1 MNISSMKEL
10 DHLTVDKIA
19 DEFGRV
25 NCKCSDFIR
34 ENECT
39 YDPIKD
45 SLVWREVS
53 GEERIPR
60 RFLREAETIYAETVK
75 KEYHKMYKNPA
86 KIPNCT
92 GIIQRDRATIVTWDD
107 NTKTVIVAEKG
118 FDENEHMLFDAF
130 CIAFTK
136 KMLGS
141 TTKILNTI
149 KENDTDTIEA
159 ARKKAIEEANKKA
172 EEEAKAALEKEAN
185 DAFEAAVQQKM
196 FEERVNEE
204 AIRRISIQEAR
215 RTNNEDPA
223 ESLQVVDVREVEVDE
238 ETCLKLREI
247 MRNKMNAEEKTDE
260 T

>member
-1 MNISSMKEL
+1 MRCV
-10 DHLTVDKIA
+10 DADKIA
-19 DEFGRV
+19 DAFGRV
-25 NCKCSDFIR
+25 NCKRSDFIR

-53 GEERIPR
+53 GEEM
-60 RFLREAETIYAETVK
+60 VK

-107 NTKTVIVAEKG
+107 NTKTTIVAEKG

-141 TTKILNTI
+141 TTNILKTI
-149 KENDTDTIEA
+149 EKNDTDTINK
-159 ARKKAIEEANKKA
+159 RKKEFEEQIKKTMR
-172 EEEAKAALEKEAN
+172 ETNEQQEKAR
-185 DAFEAAVQQKM
+185 FEAAVQAKM
-196 FEERVNEE
+196 YEDRVIEEV
-204 AIRRISIQEAR
+204 IRRIQIR
-215 RTNNEDPA
+215 NE
-223 ESLQVVDVREVEVDE
+223 R
-238 ETCLKLREI
+238 
-247 MRNKMNAEEKTDE
+247 KMNNDE

>member
-19 DEFGRV
+19 DAFGGV

-60 RFLREAETIYAETVK
+60 RLLREAETIYEEMVK

-107 NTKTVIVAEKG
+107 NTKTTVVAEKG

-141 TTKILNTI
+141 TTNILKTI
-149 KENDTDTIEA
+149 EKNDTDTINK
-159 ARKKAIEEANKKA
+159 RKKEIEEQIKKTMR
-172 EEEAKAALEKEAN
+172 EAN
-185 DAFEAAVQQKM
+185 EQQEKARFEAAVQAKM
-196 FEERVNEE
+196 YEDRVIEE
-204 AIRRISIQEAR
+204 AIRRIRIR
-215 RTNNEDPA
+215 NE
-223 ESLQVVDVREVEVDE
+223 R
-238 ETCLKLREI
+238 
-247 MRNKMNAEEKTDE
+247 KMNNDE

>member
-19 DEFGRV
+19 DAFGRV
-25 NCKCSDFIR
+25 NCRCSDFIR

-53 GEERIPR
+53 GEEM
-60 RFLREAETIYAETVK
+60 VK

-107 NTKTVIVAEKG
+107 NTKTTIVAEEDVKKNDYMM
-118 FDENEHMLFDAF
+118 FEAF

-141 TTKILNTI
+141 TTNILKTI
-149 KENDTDTIEA
+149 EANDTDTINK
-159 ARKKAIEEANKKA
+159 RKKEFEEQIKKTMREANEQQEKA
-172 EEEAKAALEKEAN
+172 R
-185 DAFEAAVQQKM
+185 FEAAVQAKM
-196 FEERVNEE
+196 YEDRVIEE
-204 AIRRISIQEAR
+204 AIRRIRIR
-215 RTNNEDPA
+215 NE
-223 ESLQVVDVREVEVDE
+223 R
-238 ETCLKLREI
+238 
-247 MRNKMNAEEKTDE
+247 KMNNDE

>member
-10 DHLTVDKIA
+10 DQLTVDKIA
-19 DEFGRV
+19 DAFGRV

-53 GEERIPR
+53 GEEM
-60 RFLREAETIYAETVK
+60 VK

-92 GIIQRDRATIVTWDD
+92 GIIQRDLSTIVTWDD

-196 FEERVNEE
+196 FEDRVIEE
-204 AIRRISIQEAR
+204 AIRRIRIRNER
-215 RTNNEDPA
+215 KTNN
-223 ESLQVVDVREVEVDE
+223 
-238 ETCLKLREI
+238 
-247 MRNKMNAEEKTDE
+247 DE

>member
-1 MNISSMKEL
+1 MKYV
-10 DHLTVDKIA
+10 DADKIA
-19 DEFGRV
+19 DAFGRV
-25 NCKCSDFIR
+25 NCRCSDFIR

-53 GEERIPR
+53 GEE
-60 RFLREAETIYAETVK
+60 EMTK

-107 NTKTVIVAEKG
+107 NTKTTIVAEKG
-118 FDENEHMLFDAF
+118 FYENEHMLFDAF

-141 TTKILNTI
+141 TTNILKTI
-149 KENDTDTIEA
+149 EKNDTDTINK
-159 ARKKAIEEANKKA
+159 RKKEFEEQIKKTMREANEQQEKA
-172 EEEAKAALEKEAN
+172 Q
-185 DAFEAAVQQKM
+185 FEAAVQAKM
-196 FEERVNEE
+196 YEDRVIEE
-204 AIRRISIQEAR
+204 AIRRIRIR
-215 RTNNEDPA
+215 NE
-223 ESLQVVDVREVEVDE
+223 R
-238 ETCLKLREI
+238 
-247 MRNKMNAEEKTDE
+247 KMNNDE

>member
-19 DEFGRV
+19 DAFGRV
-25 NCKCSDFIR
+25 NCRCSDFIR
-34 ENECT
+34 ENECA

-60 RFLREAETIYAETVK
+60 RLLREAEMIYEKEAK

-107 NTKTVIVAEKG
+107 NTKTTIVAEKG
-118 FDENEHMLFDAF
+118 FYENEHMLFDAF

-141 TTKILNTI
+141 TTNILKTI
-149 KENDTDTIEA
+149 EANDTDTINK
-159 ARKKAIEEANKKA
+159 RKKEFEEQNKKTMREANEQQEKA
-172 EEEAKAALEKEAN
+172 R
-185 DAFEAAVQQKM
+185 FEAAVQAKM
-196 FEERVNEE
+196 YEDRVIEE
-204 AIRRISIQEAR
+204 AIRRIQIRNER
-215 RTNNEDPA
+215 KTNN
-223 ESLQVVDVREVEVDE
+223 
-238 ETCLKLREI
+238 
-247 MRNKMNAEEKTDE
+247 DE

>member
-1 MNISSMKEL
+1 MKYV
-10 DHLTVDKIA
+10 DADKIA
-19 DEFGRV
+19 VALGKMPTWPDFDVRGEIGNAPYCVCCCSTDE
-25 NCKCSDFIR
+25 CKCHTD
-34 ENECT
+34 T
-39 YDPIKD
+39 HKD
-45 SLVWREVS
+45 NVPDRL
-53 GEERIPR
+53 
-60 RFLREAETIYAETVK
+60 LREAETIHEEMIK

-107 NTKTVIVAEKG
+107 NTKTTIIAEEDVKKNDYMM
-118 FDENEHMLFDAF
+118 FEAF

-196 FEERVNEE
+196 FEERVIKE

-215 RTNNEDPA
+215 RMNNEDPA
-223 ESLQVVDVREVEVDE
+223 ESLQVVDVLEVEVDE

-247 MRNKMNAEEKTDE
+247 MRNMMNAEEKTDE

>member
-10 DHLTVDKIA
+10 DHLTVDKIVDA
-19 DEFGRV
+19 FGRV
-25 NCKCSDFIR
+25 NCRCSDFIR

-53 GEERIPR
+53 GEEI
-60 RFLREAETIYAETVK
+60 LK

-92 GIIQRDRATIVTWDD
+92 GIIRRDRATIVTWDD
-107 NTKTVIVAEKG
+107 NTKTTIVAEKG

-141 TTKILNTI
+141 TTNILKTI
-149 KENDTDTIEA
+149 EANDTDTINK
-159 ARKKAIEEANKKA
+159 RKKEFEEQIKKTMREANEQQEKA
-172 EEEAKAALEKEAN
+172 R
-185 DAFEAAVQQKM
+185 FEAAVQAKM
-196 FEERVNEE
+196 YEDRVIEE
-204 AIRRISIQEAR
+204 AIRRIQIRNER
-215 RTNNEDPA
+215 KTNNN
-223 ESLQVVDVREVEVDE
+223 
-238 ETCLKLREI
+238 ET
-247 MRNKMNAEEKTDE
+247 
-260 T
+260 

>member
-1 MNISSMKEL
+1 MKYV
-10 DHLTVDKIA
+10 DADKIA
-19 DEFGRV
+19 VALGKMPTWPDFDVRGEIGNVPYYTHCCCTDEREDDVSDRV
-25 NCKCSDFIR
+25 LK
-34 ENECT
+34 
-39 YDPIKD
+39 
-45 SLVWREVS
+45 
-53 GEERIPR
+53 
-60 RFLREAETIYAETVK
+60 EAEMIYEKELK

-92 GIIQRDRATIVTWDD
+92 GIIQRDRSTIVTWDD
-107 NTKTVIVAEKG
+107 NTKTVIVAEEDVKKNDYMM
-118 FDENEHMLFDAF
+118 FEAF

-149 KENDTDTIEA
+149 KENDTDTIKA

-196 FEERVNEE
+196 YEDRVIEE
-204 AIRRISIQEAR
+204 AIRRIQIRNER
-215 RTNNEDPA
+215 KTNN
-223 ESLQVVDVREVEVDE
+223 
-238 ETCLKLREI
+238 
-247 MRNKMNAEEKTDE
+247 DE

>member
-19 DEFGRV
+19 DAFGRV

-53 GEERIPR
+53 GEEI
-60 RFLREAETIYAETVK
+60 LK

-107 NTKTVIVAEKG
+107 NTKTTIVAEKG

-141 TTKILNTI
+141 TTNILKTI
-149 KENDTDTIEA
+149 EANDTDTINK
-159 ARKKAIEEANKKA
+159 RKKEFEEQIKKTMREANEQQEKA
-172 EEEAKAALEKEAN
+172 R
-185 DAFEAAVQQKM
+185 FEAAVQAKM
-196 FEERVNEE
+196 YEDRVIEE
-204 AIRRISIQEAR
+204 AIRRIRIRNER
-215 RTNNEDPA
+215 KTNN
-223 ESLQVVDVREVEVDE
+223 
-238 ETCLKLREI
+238 
-247 MRNKMNAEEKTDE
+247 DE

>member
-19 DEFGRV
+19 DAFGRV
-25 NCKCSDFIR
+25 NCRCSDFIR

-53 GEERIPR
+53 GEEM
-60 RFLREAETIYAETVK
+60 VK

-92 GIIQRDRATIVTWDD
+92 SIIQRDRATIVTWDD
-107 NTKTVIVAEKG
+107 NTKTTIVAEEDVKKNDYMM
-118 FDENEHMLFDAF
+118 FEAF

-141 TTKILNTI
+141 TTNILKTI
-149 KENDTDTIEA
+149 EANDTDTINK
-159 ARKKAIEEANKKA
+159 RKKEFEEQIKKTMREANEQREKA
-172 EEEAKAALEKEAN
+172 R
-185 DAFEAAVQQKM
+185 FEAAVQAKM
-196 FEERVNEE
+196 YEDRVIEE
-204 AIRRISIQEAR
+204 AIRRIRIR
-215 RTNNEDPA
+215 NE
-223 ESLQVVDVREVEVDE
+223 R
-238 ETCLKLREI
+238 
-247 MRNKMNAEEKTDE
+247 KMNNDE

>member
-1 MNISSMKEL
+1 MKCV
-10 DHLTVDKIA
+10 DADKIA
-19 DEFGRV
+19 EAFGRV
-25 NCKCSDFIR
+25 NCRCSDFIR

-53 GEERIPR
+53 GEEI
-60 RFLREAETIYAETVK
+60 LK

-107 NTKTVIVAEKG
+107 NTKTTIVAEKG

-196 FEERVNEE
+196 FEDRVIEE
-204 AIRRISIQEAR
+204 AIRRIRIRNER
-215 RTNNEDPA
+215 KTNN
-223 ESLQVVDVREVEVDE
+223 
-238 ETCLKLREI
+238 
-247 MRNKMNAEEKTDE
+247 DE

>member
-1 MNISSMKEL
+1 MKYV
-10 DHLTVDKIA
+10 DADKIA
-19 DEFGRV
+19 DAFGRV
-25 NCKCSDFIR
+25 NCRCSDFIR

-53 GEERIPR
+53 GEEM
-60 RFLREAETIYAETVK
+60 VK

-107 NTKTVIVAEKG
+107 NTKTTIVAEKG

-141 TTKILNTI
+141 TTNILKTI
-149 KENDTDTIEA
+149 EKNDTDTIKA

-172 EEEAKAALEKEAN
+172 EEEAKATLEKEAN
-185 DAFEAAVQQKM
+185 DAFEAAVQAKM
-196 FEERVNEE
+196 YEDRVNEE
-204 AIRRISIQEAR
+204 AIRRIQIRNER
-215 RTNNEDPA
+215 KTNN
-223 ESLQVVDVREVEVDE
+223 
-238 ETCLKLREI
+238 
-247 MRNKMNAEEKTDE
+247 DE